1 MKIHYLQHVSF
12 EGLGSIETFLKEG
25 SHSISVIRMFAN
37 DPFPEISDIDWL
49 IVMGGPMGVHDD
61 KAYPWLKT
69 EKQFIKNVIQSGR
82 VVLGI
87 CLGAQLIAEVMG
99 AKVYKNK
106 YREIGWF
113 DINFNPNLNH
123 TLLKDIFPK
132 QIEVFHWHGDTFDI
146 PEDAIP
152 IASSEA
158 TPNQGFIFD
167 NRVIA
172 LQFHLETTPES
183 AKALIDNCSNE
194 LDGSKYV
201 QNEQE
206 ILSNY
211 LRFTKINQLM
221 DQIVYS
227 LQKST
232 DE

>member
-1 MKIHYLQHVSF
+1 MQHVSF
-12 EGLGSIETFLKEG
+12 EGLGSIEVVLKE
-25 SHSISVIRMFAN
+25 SSYSISVTRMFAN
-37 DPFPEISDIDWL
+37 EPFPEISDIDWL
-49 IVMGGPMGVHDD
+49 IVMGGSMGVHDD

-69 EKQFIKNVIQSGR
+69 EKQFIKNVIQSGK

-87 CLGAQLIAEVMG
+87 CLGAQLIAEVMD
-99 AKVYKNK
+99 AQVYKNK

-152 IASSEA
+152 VASSEA

-172 LQFHLETTPES
+172 LQFHLEMTPES

>member
-1 MKIHYLQHVSF
+1 MQHVSF
-12 EGLGSIETFLKEG
+12 EGLGSIEVVLKES
-25 SHSISVIRMFAN
+25 SHSISVTRMFAN
-37 DPFPEISDIDWL
+37 EPFPEISDIDWL
-49 IVMGGPMGVHDD
+49 IVMGGSMGVHDD

-69 EKQFIKNVIQSGR
+69 EKQFIKNVIQSGK

-87 CLGAQLIAEVMG
+87 CLGAQLIAEVMD
-99 AKVYKNK
+99 AQVYKNK

>member
-1 MKIHYLQHVSF
+1 MQHVSF
-12 EGLGSIETFLKEG
+12 EGLGSIEAVLKES
-25 SHSISVIRMFAN
+25 SHSISVTRMFAN
-37 DPFPEISDIDWL
+37 EPFPEISDIDWL
-49 IVMGGPMGVHDD
+49 IVMGGSMGVHDD

-69 EKQFIKNVIQSGR
+69 EKQFIKNVIQSGK

-87 CLGAQLIAEVMG
+87 CLGAQLIAEVMD
-99 AKVYKNK
+99 AQVYKNK

>member
-1 MKIHYLQHVSF
+1 MQHVSF
-12 EGLGSIETFLKEG
+12 EGLGSIEAVLKE
-25 SHSISVIRMFAN
+25 SSYSISVTRMFAN
-37 DPFPEISDIDWL
+37 EPFPEISDIDWL
-49 IVMGGPMGVHDD
+49 IVMGGSMGVHDD

-69 EKQFIKNVIQSGR
+69 EKQFIKNVIQSGK

-87 CLGAQLIAEVMG
+87 CLGAQLIAEVMD
-99 AKVYKNK
+99 AQVYKNK

-152 IASSEA
+152 VASSEA

-172 LQFHLETTPES
+172 LQFHLEMTPES

>member
-1 MKIHYLQHVSF
+1 MQHVSF
-12 EGLGSIETFLKEG
+12 EGLGSIEAVLKE
-25 SHSISVIRMFAN
+25 SSYSISVTRMFAN
-37 DPFPEISDIDWL
+37 EPFPEISDIDWL
-49 IVMGGPMGVHDD
+49 IVMGGSMGVHDD

-69 EKQFIKNVIQSGR
+69 EKQFIKNVIQSGK

-87 CLGAQLIAEVMG
+87 CLGAQLIAEVMD
-99 AKVYKNK
+99 AQVYKNK

>member
-1 MKIHYLQHVSF
+1 MKIHYMQHVSF
-12 EGLGSIETFLKEG
+12 EGLGSIEVVLKES
-25 SHSISVIRMFAN
+25 SHSISVTRMFAN
-37 DPFPEISDIDWL
+37 EPFPEISDMDWL
-49 IVMGGPMGVHDD
+49 IVMGGSMGVHDD

-69 EKQFIKNVIQSGR
+69 EKQFIKNVIQSGK

-87 CLGAQLIAEVMG
+87 CLGAQLIAEVMD
-99 AKVYKNK
+99 AQVYKNK

-201 QNEQE
+201 QNERE

>member
-1 MKIHYLQHVSF
+1 MQHVSF
-12 EGLGSIETFLKEG
+12 EGLGSIEAVLKE
-25 SHSISVIRMFAN
+25 SSYSISVTRMFAN
-37 DPFPEISDIDWL
+37 EPFPEISDIDWL
-49 IVMGGPMGVHDD
+49 IVMGGSMGVHDD

-69 EKQFIKNVIQSGR
+69 EKQFIKNVIQSGK

-87 CLGAQLIAEVMG
+87 CLGAQLIAEVMD
-99 AKVYKNK
+99 AQVYKNK

-146 PEDAIP
+146 PEDVIP

>member
-12 EGLGSIETFLKEG
+12 EGLGSIEVVLKES
-25 SHSISVIRMFAN
+25 SHSISVTRMFAN
-37 DPFPEISDIDWL
+37 EPFPEISDMDWL
-49 IVMGGPMGVHDD
+49 IVMGGSMGVHDD

-69 EKQFIKNVIQSGR
+69 EKQFIKNVIQSGK

-87 CLGAQLIAEVMG
+87 CLGAQLIAEVMD
-99 AKVYKNK
+99 AQVYKNK